1 MTFARLTF
9 GNFPRNH
16 PFWGSGAFLSIFIS
30 CANLYWVPPKSM
42 MTALPLM
49 AQLSFSKHLQGL
61 KFSAHLSLHVVPLT
75 TTCQLFGKSQ
85 CSDFAFMKHLFK
97 KTGIY
102 TSNTHYTNDKLLIDF
117 SFFLIIWIVWIF
129 LFHHFLFFI
138 FVFHHFNF
146 VCFYSFFSSSLLD
159 LINFEM
165 SPSQKGFSL

>member
-1 MTFARLTF
+1 
-9 GNFPRNH
+9 
-16 PFWGSGAFLSIFIS
+16 
-30 CANLYWVPPKSM
+30 
-42 MTALPLM
+42 
-49 AQLSFSKHLQGL
+49 
-61 KFSAHLSLHVVPLT
+61 
-75 TTCQLFGKSQ
+75 
-85 CSDFAFMKHLFK
+85 MKHLFK